1 MKKKKKIKKIEYP
14 DNEIYI
20 GEVDSE
26 GVPHG
31 NGKYI
36 FSNGDELIGESWH
49 GYQPEK
55 CTWKFSDGSQ
65 FVGEYFSQENKG
77 LGKFTYPNGATYEGE
92 IGTNLKREGEGK
104 LRLKDGT
111 IMEGTYQSGT
121 LTGHGIVK
129 FMNGDHYSGQV
140 SEGKIQGEGRKYY
153 SSGDYYQGG
162 FMNNQH
168 HGQGLYRTTK
178 GYA

>member
-1 MKKKKKIKKIEYP
+1 MKKKKEIKKIEYP

-104 LRLKDGT
+104 FVWPNRQVYIGSWVKNKMQGYGKINYARGAQYEGNFKNDLRH
-111 IMEGTYQSGT
+111 
-121 LTGHGIVK
+121 GHGIYIYEDGSK
-129 FMNGDHYSGQV
+129 E
-140 SEGKIQGEGRKYY
+140 EGIWDKNELIEEKKI
-153 SSGDYYQGG
+153 
-162 FMNNQH
+162 N
-168 HGQGLYRTTK
+168 
-178 GYA
+178 